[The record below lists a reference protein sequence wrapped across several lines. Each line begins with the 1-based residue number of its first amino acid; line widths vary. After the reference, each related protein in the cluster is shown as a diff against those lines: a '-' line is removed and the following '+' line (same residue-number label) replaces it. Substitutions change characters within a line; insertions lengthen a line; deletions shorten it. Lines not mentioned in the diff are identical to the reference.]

1 MTLIYQYVW
10 LFYIYAFFGWV
21 LEVAFS
27 AVKKGEFINRGFLNG
42 AWCPIYGA
50 GAVLICFLLEPVEN
64 ILLLFLTSALITS
77 LLELLTGVVLERAYK
92 TKWWNYSDRR
102 LNFKGYICLE
112 MSVVWGVLGVVLK
125 KVINLVIVGV
135 VDAAPLVLGVFILYF
150 LTVLFACD
158 LIITVLALN
167 NMLSK
172 AERLDKLAKEMRTV
186 SDDLSEVVFETA
198 SGLEKVMKEQSERVK
213 ETEKKIREAKEKHF
227 AELKERYTV
236 LLEEKI
242 YTQSRILKAFPKLK
256 SREHQNQFEELKKR
270 LKIKINIKG

>member
-10 LFYIYAFFGWV
+10 LFYIYAFLGWV

-27 AVKKGEFINRGFLNG
+27 AVKKGELINRGFLNG

-125 KVINLVIVGV
+125 KVVNPVILGV

-198 SGLEKVMKEQSERVK
+198 SELEKIRKEQSGRVK
-213 ETEKKIREAKEKHF
+213 ETEKKIREAKEKHL
-227 AELKERYTV
+227 AELKERYTG
-236 LLEEKI
+236 LLEERI
-242 YTQSRILKAFPKLK
+242 YTQSRILRAFPELK
-256 SREHQNQFEELKKR
+256 SREHQKQFEELKKR
-270 LKIKINIKG
+270 LKIKINAKG